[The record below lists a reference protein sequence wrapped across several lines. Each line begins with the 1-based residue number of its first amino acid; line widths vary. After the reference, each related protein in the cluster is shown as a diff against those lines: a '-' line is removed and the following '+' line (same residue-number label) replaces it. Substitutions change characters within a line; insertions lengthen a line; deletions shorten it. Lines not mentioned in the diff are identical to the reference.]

1 MPPPTHPPLLAKHI
15 AKNNLKMKYFV
26 SVRHPKPAT
35 HKADC
40 WNTKSSSSDNN
51 RHQHHDNCHNHHHH
65 HDQHKIIIII
75 IIITSRGAM
84 VWGEVGKWKAKPQRP
99 RLVSYLQWTGA
110 LHHHHRHH
118 YPRWTEALYRHHYQ
132 QQHHHHY
139 ALLHCSF
146 MKLVKYHGED
156 EALYEGLCVL
166 V

>member
-1 MPPPTHPPLLAKHI
+1 MPPTTHPPLLAKHI
-15 AKNNLKMKYFV
+15 AKKNLK
-26 SVRHPKPAT
+26 
-35 HKADC
+35 
-40 WNTKSSSSDNN
+40 WNILYRSDTQSQPHTRLIAGTPRVLVVITIVISIMIIVIIIIITMINI
-51 RHQHHDNCHNHHHH
+51 
-65 HDQHKIIIII
+65 KIIIII

-110 LHHHHRHH
+110 LHHHHCHH
-118 YPRWTEALYRHHYQ
+118 YPQRTLYHHHYH

-139 ALLHCSF
+139 ALLHCSWF

-156 EALYEGLCVL
+156 QALYEGLCVL